1 MNSYGRRELTSTG
14 RCTSSTAPG
23 SPGSVQILQRSPAPT
38 AGVDNGVCAFGV
50 PAQNTF
56 GNSVNGVVRGPGF
69 RDVDLSGFKDFRI
82 VREQFVGFRVDAFNA
97 FNMVSFGNPDL
108 SMSPQ
113 FGWLAQEDA
122 IRSVERHLQ
131 FSASYRF

>member
-1 MNSYGRRELTSTG
+1 M
-14 RCTSSTAPG
+14 
-23 SPGSVQILQRSPAPT
+23 
-38 AGVDNGVCAFGV
+38 CAFGI

-69 RDVDLSGFKDFRI
+69 RNVDLSGFKEFHIIRQ
-82 VREQFVGFRVDAFNA
+82 QFLTFRVDAFNA
-97 FNMVSFGNPDL
+97 FNMVSFGNPNL

-113 FGWLAQEDA
+113 FGWLAQNNA

-131 FSASYRF
+131 LSANYQF